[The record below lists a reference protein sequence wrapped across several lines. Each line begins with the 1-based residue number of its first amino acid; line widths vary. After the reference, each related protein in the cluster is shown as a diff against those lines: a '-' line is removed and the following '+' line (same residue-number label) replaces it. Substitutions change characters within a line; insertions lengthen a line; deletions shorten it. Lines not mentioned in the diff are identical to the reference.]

1 MTNAHD
7 QVSIASGRRLRQATR
22 DAKLQQRAVTETGRA
37 MFRNMPPGVRLRIL
51 GRLKKL
57 AADAEAEIT
66 RARDHT
72 HLRAG
77 MMKLMTL
84 TAMIDAAN
92 GQTPGQQRSRVRS
105 RVTFVA
111 RQAGVG

>member
-1 MTNAHD
+1 M
-7 QVSIASGRRLRQATR
+7 
-22 DAKLQQRAVTETGRA
+22 
-37 MFRNMPPGVRLRIL
+37 RIL

-66 RARDHT
+66 RARDHA

-84 TAMIDAAN
+84 TAMIGAAPRRI
-92 GQTPGQQRSRVRS
+92 GRPKVP
-105 RVTFVA
+105 
-111 RQAGVG
+111 

>member
-1 MTNAHD
+1 MTNAHN
-7 QVSIASGRRLRQATR
+7 QVSVASGRRLRQATR
-22 DAKLQQRAVTETGRA
+22 DTKPQKRPVTETGRA
-37 MFRNMPPGVRLRIL
+37 MFRIMPPVVRLRIL

-57 AADAEAEIT
+57 AAEAVTEIA
-66 RARDHT
+66 RARDHA

-92 GQTPGQQRSRVRS
+92 GQTPGKQRSPVRS

>member
-1 MTNAHD
+1 M
-7 QVSIASGRRLRQATR
+7 
-22 DAKLQQRAVTETGRA
+22 
-37 MFRNMPPGVRLRIL
+37 RIL

-66 RARDHT
+66 RARDHA

-84 TAMIDAAN
+84 TAMIDAAH
-92 GQTPGQQRSRVRS
+92 GQTPGPQRSTVRS
-105 RVTFVA
+105 RVTFVTRRLVSDDCQRNVMSALPRRTDIVRSVVLLVRIKLA
-111 RQAGVG
+111 RFARKVQN